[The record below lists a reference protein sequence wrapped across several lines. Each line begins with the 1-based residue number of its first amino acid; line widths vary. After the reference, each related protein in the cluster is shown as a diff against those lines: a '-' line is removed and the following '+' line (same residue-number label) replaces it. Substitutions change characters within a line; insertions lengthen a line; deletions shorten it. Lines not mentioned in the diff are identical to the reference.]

1 VLDRLLHRPAGEKVQ
16 LNYRYL
22 GKQRL
27 KVSAIGYGCS
37 TFVGQ
42 RNDVDEKQAIYVL
55 GRKPPCG

>member
-1 VLDRLLHRPAGEKVQ
+1 M
-16 LNYRYL
+16 NYRYL

-42 RNDVDEKQAIYVL
+42 RNDVDQKQAIYVL
-55 GRKPPCG
+55 GRKLPCG